1 MLELDI
7 PGFGSLRLMH
17 LALDVNGTLALDGTL
32 LPGVADRLAALR
44 SLLTVHLITADTH
57 GRQAEI
63 DATLGVSAVRTR
75 RGEPEAEQ
83 KAAYIRALGAEQVV
97 AIGNGANDV
106 LMFRDARFAIAILG
120 PEGLAAAALREAD
133 VVVPDVGAALDLL
146 LQPKRLV
153 ATLRC

>member
-1 MLELDI
+1 MLEVDI
-7 PGFGSLRLMH
+7 PGFGSLRLAH
-17 LALDVNGTLALDGTL
+17 AALDVNGTLARDGTL
-32 LPGVADRLAALR
+32 LSGVVERLAALR

-63 DATLGVSAVRTR
+63 DAALGLIAIRTR

-83 KAAYIRALGAEQVV
+83 KAAFVETLGAEQVV
-97 AIGNGANDV
+97 AIGNGANDAQ
-106 LMFRDARFAIAILG
+106 MFRAARLAIAIPG

-133 VVVPDVGAALDLL
+133 VVVPDIGAALDLL

-153 ATLRC
+153 ATLRR